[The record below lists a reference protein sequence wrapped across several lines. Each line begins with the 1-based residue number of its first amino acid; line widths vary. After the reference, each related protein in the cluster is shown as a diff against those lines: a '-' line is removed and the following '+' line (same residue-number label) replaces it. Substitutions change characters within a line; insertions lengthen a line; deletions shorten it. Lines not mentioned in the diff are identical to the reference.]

1 MIEDKIISA
10 LIGLAG
16 ACSNNPKTADTDG
29 LMIKALAFPLTCPE
43 YDDKM
48 LQEIINDIYS
58 EKYTV
63 APGCA
68 ECTAPC
74 GNTSDYDMSR
84 IYEAS
89 EKIRKVKLAVLEKLQ
104 KLAADVYRSQK
115 AGITPYTDS
124 GFFYKALLYVSY
136 DMDEAALLGLL
147 EEAEHIERDI
157 QSGERQNDKEDN
169 KN

>member
-16 ACSNNPKTADTDG
+16 ACNNNQKTDATDG
-29 LMIKALAFPLTCPE
+29 LVIKALALPLLCPE
-43 YDDKM
+43 YAERM
-48 LQEIINDIYS
+48 LQEIINDIRS
-58 EKYTV
+58 EKYAV

-89 EKIRKVKLAVLEKLQ
+89 EEIRKVKLSVLEKLQ
-104 KLAADVYRSQK
+104 KLAADVCRIQK
-115 AGITPYTDS
+115 DGITPCADN
-124 GFFYKALLYVSY
+124 GFFYKALSYVSY

-147 EEAEHIERDI
+147 KEAGNMERNI
-157 QSGERQNDKEDN
+157 RSGEMQNDKKDN